1 MKIINFTPCNLSANP
16 HFQSLDLETNMTKK
30 SQSTIADAAAAT
42 ATANNLTMR
51 IIWTDKML
59 ENYLDVCISEV
70 QAGNRPRTHF
80 NKIGWRNVIN
90 KFSEKM
96 GRQYSY
102 KQLKNKW
109 DNLKK
114 DWNIW
119 MKLIGN
125 ETGLGWDPVKKTIDA
140 TEAWW
145 AKKLQEIP
153 EAAKFQSVGLAHVAK
168 MKILFNDITTTNEM
182 AWAPSS
188 RLPFDDI
195 GSATDAG
202 VSCDKDKNVLL
213 EHLDDSDDESDL
225 DANDSDDISA
235 DFDTQDKGKKWFSS
249 RVQVRKRKNEVQIID
264 QHFSRICDALE
275 RSLMRSGDID
285 KPRCSIK
292 EVMDVV
298 FEIIKIEDN
307 IDILTKASEV
317 LLTRSHREMFVAL
330 KDPEFQLDFIKRMG
344 NKKVKN

>member
-1 MKIINFTPCNLSANP
+1 M
-16 HFQSLDLETNMTKK
+16 
-30 SQSTIADAAAAT
+30 
-42 ATANNLTMR
+42 
-51 IIWTDKML
+51 
-59 ENYLDVCISEV
+59 
-70 QAGNRPRTHF
+70 
-80 NKIGWRNVIN
+80 
-90 KFSEKM
+90 
-96 GRQYSY
+96 
-102 KQLKNKW
+102 
-109 DNLKK
+109 
-114 DWNIW
+114 
-119 MKLIGN
+119 
-125 ETGLGWDPVKKTIDA
+125 
-140 TEAWW
+140 
-145 AKKLQEIP
+145 QEIP

-249 RVQVRKRKNEVQIID
+249 RVQVRKRKNEVQVID